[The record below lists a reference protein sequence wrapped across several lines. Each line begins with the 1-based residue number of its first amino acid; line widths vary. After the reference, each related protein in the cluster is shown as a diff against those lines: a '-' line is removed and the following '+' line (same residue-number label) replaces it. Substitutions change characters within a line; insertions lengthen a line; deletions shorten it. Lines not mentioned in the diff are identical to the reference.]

1 MKINV
6 KISKGKQFKEFS
18 VDIAKLCLELCGGG
32 LSTQQTSK
40 AIELHQKFNDT
51 GKIKVNGFTIE
62 KV

>member
-1 MKINV
+1 MKTNV
-6 KISKGKQFKEFS
+6 KISKGKQFTNYS

-40 AIELHQKFNDT
+40 AMALHQKFNNT

>member
-1 MKINV
+1 MKTNV
-6 KISKGKQFKEFS
+6 KISKGKQFNEFS

-32 LSTQQTSK
+32 LSTQQTTK
-40 AIELHQKFNDT
+40 AMALHQKFNNT

>member
-1 MKINV
+1 MKTHI
-6 KISKGKQFKEFS
+6 KISKGKQSEDFN

-40 AIELHQKFNDT
+40 AIELHQKFNNT